1 MLPLGKKN
9 KPEELMMSIK
19 NFNRRVV
26 YERRQASSI

>member
-19 NFNRRVV
+19 NFNGRVV
-26 YERRQASSI
+26 YKQRQASSI